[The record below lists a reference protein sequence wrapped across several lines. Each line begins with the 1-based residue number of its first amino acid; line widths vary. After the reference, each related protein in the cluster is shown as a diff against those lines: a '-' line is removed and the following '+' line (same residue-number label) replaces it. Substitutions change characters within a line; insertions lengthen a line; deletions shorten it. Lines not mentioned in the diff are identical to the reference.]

1 MSKFLKKQNINYLEI
16 GVSVMKNY
24 LQIANQFNN
33 SLIVGFDNNDLNPNF
48 E

>member
-1 MSKFLKKQNINYLEI
+1 
-16 GVSVMKNY
+16 MKNY

-48 E
+48 EHLFEQENSFLSKSKIK